1 MSEHNLKKIQD
12 TIAQAHSG
20 DNEQLKAIFSDAKR
34 LIVEAPAGYGKTK
47 TMISKIAYILT
58 AGKLPNPKKILA
70 LTFSVNVA
78 YKIKKDVSEQL
89 PMLLESGKFSPA
101 RINGRIFISN
111 YHGFCR
117 HVLKLYGYLIHENLK
132 NIDTIRSID
141 DSDIRTMTNLGIG
154 LAYGDAKELS
164 DLCDAIKDVKGKYIN
179 DYLVSYLTKVKS
191 YLLPNDYITY
201 NSIILFTLQ
210 LFNDY
215 PEIRRFYNR
224 YFPIVIVDEF
234 QDTNIINYALLKCL
248 VSDHTQAVF
257 IGDQLQRIY
266 GFIGAVPNL
275 MQRAKEKFG
284 MEEIKF
290 KENYRFK
297 DNRRMRIL
305 DKNIRLNAE
314 NPHEPDIS
322 NNAVVDLEIFEG
334 QEEEAEWVR
343 KKILDIAEQDNNVKV
358 AVLVRG
364 RGRNVQKIMDS
375 FENGNV
381 DYFYG
386 LYTDEDMHYI
396 NFHRECLNIFTSHIK
411 GNDRITKLNLKR
423 FYHQVWQKYK
433 LEQNLPVIQSL
444 LDLLKIFLD
453 RLTDKYYF
461 LTNEDKIIFILDT
474 LENRAL
480 KQQMEYVEKNVIL
493 STVHGAKGLEWDYVI
508 LPDMEQYVF
517 PNYLSL
523 CGACNFKCNNI
534 RNGFCQLIY
543 DSRIEKQF
551 LDELSVFYVSVTRA
565 KKNVYF
571 SSSRK
576 RIHYS
581 GVEKDTYVSCLL
593 SLPGIETC
601 HSKEG
606 RGSNFPS

>member
-1 MSEHNLKKIQD
+1 MSEHNLNKIQE

-70 LTFSVNVA
+70 LTFSVNAA
-78 YKIKKDVSEQL
+78 YKIKKDISEQL
-89 PMLLESGKFSPA
+89 PRLLELENFSPA
-101 RINGRIFISN
+101 RINERVFISN

-132 NIDTIRSID
+132 DIDILRPID
-141 DSDIRTMTNLGIG
+141 DSDIQTMTNLGVG
-154 LAYGDAKELS
+154 LAYEDAKELS
-164 DLCDAIKDVKGKYIN
+164 DLCDAIKDVKREHITDN
-179 DYLVSYLTKVKS
+179 LASYLMRVKS

-215 PEIRRFYNR
+215 PEILRFYNR

-234 QDTNIINYALLKCL
+234 QDTNIINYALLRRL
-248 VSDHTQAVF
+248 VSDHTSAAF
-257 IGDQLQRIY
+257 IGDPLQRIY
-266 GFIGAVPNL
+266 GFIGAVPNV
-275 MQRAKEKFG
+275 MQRAKEKFR

-297 DNRRMRIL
+297 DNRRMMIL

-314 NPHEPDIS
+314 NPPDPDIS
-322 NNAVVDLEIFEG
+322 NNAAVDLEIFED
-334 QEEEAEWVR
+334 QAEEAEWVR
-343 KKILDIAEQDNNVKV
+343 KKVQHITGQDNNVKV

-364 RGRNVQKIMDS
+364 RSLNVQRIIDS
-375 FENGNV
+375 LENGGV

-386 LYTDEDMHYI
+386 LYTDEDTPYI
-396 NFHRECLNIFTSHIK
+396 HFHRECMNIFTAHIK
-411 GNDRITKLNLKR
+411 SNDRITKLNLKR
-423 FYHQVWQKYK
+423 FYNKVRQKYK
-433 LEQNLPVIQSL
+433 EQNLPIIQSL

-453 RLTDKYYF
+453 RLTDQYYF

-474 LENRAL
+474 FENRAL

-517 PNYLSL
+517 PNYFSL
-523 CGACNFKCNNI
+523 CGSCNFKHNNI
-534 RNGFCQLIY
+534 QNGFCQLIY
-543 DSRIEKQF
+543 DKRIERQF
-551 LDELSVFYVSVTRA
+551 LEELSVFYVSVTRA
-565 KKNVYF
+565 QKNVCF
-571 SSSRK
+571 SSSK
-576 RIHYS
+576 RRIRYS
-581 GVEKDTYVSCLL
+581 GDERDTYVSCLL

-601 HSKEG
+601 YSKGG
-606 RGSNFPS
+606 RGSNFPF

>member
-1 MSEHNLKKIQD
+1 MSEHNPSKIQD
-12 TIAQAHSG
+12 AIAQAHSG

-58 AGKLPNPKKILA
+58 AGKLPQPKKILA
-70 LTFSVNVA
+70 LTFSVNAA

-101 RINGRIFISN
+101 RINERIFISN

-132 NIDTIRSID
+132 NIDTIRPID

-154 LAYGDAKELS
+154 LAYEDAKELS
-164 DLCDAIKDVKGKYIN
+164 DLCDAIKDVNGKYIN
-179 DYLVSYLTKVKS
+179 DYLVSYLTEVKS

-215 PEIRRFYNR
+215 PEILRFYNR
-224 YFPIVIVDEF
+224 CFPIVLVDEF

-275 MQRAKEKFG
+275 MQRAKEKFE

-297 DNRRMRIL
+297 DNRRMLIL

-322 NNAVVDLEIFEG
+322 NNAVVDLEIFED
-334 QEEEAEWVR
+334 QEEEAEWVQ
-343 KKILDIAEQDNNVKV
+343 KKIRDIAEQDNNMKV

-364 RGRNVQKIMDS
+364 RGRNVQKIIDS
-375 FENGNV
+375 FENGNI

-433 LEQNLPVIQSL
+433 LVS
-444 LDLLKIFLD
+444 
-453 RLTDKYYF
+453 
-461 LTNEDKIIFILDT
+461 
-474 LENRAL
+474 
-480 KQQMEYVEKNVIL
+480 QQL
-493 STVHGAKGLEWDYVI
+493 
-508 LPDMEQYVF
+508 
-517 PNYLSL
+517 
-523 CGACNFKCNNI
+523 NF
-534 RNGFCQLIY
+534 
-543 DSRIEKQF
+543 
-551 LDELSVFYVSVTRA
+551 
-565 KKNVYF
+565 
-571 SSSRK
+571 
-576 RIHYS
+576 
-581 GVEKDTYVSCLL
+581 
-593 SLPGIETC
+593 GIVL
-601 HSKEG
+601 
-606 RGSNFPS
+606 